1 MGKTRTSKEEIM
13 SEILEAA
20 VVVDDEENVAVDEE
34 AIVEEVGDEDV
45 EDQMEELTLEI
56 KWQDRLQESRFIRV
70 QVAEQVPRWS
80 SLQVPR
86 GSSIQVPRRSSI
98 KVPRWSIQIP
108 RPSIKVWR
116 KIQIKRL
123 FEMRWKIQIEV
134 EAGRIQGEKANQ
146 GRGVFEKSLW
156 QEAPTSIS
164 STCCKRR
171 ISQPFSIS
179 VQGQGQSQ
187 SQGKIETLPSTFL
200 EGNSSRRQQ
209 QWIINSA
216 HNSFCNN
223 YRMFI
228 H

>member
-86 GSSIQVPRRSSI
+86 GSSIQVPRGSSI

-123 FEMRWKIQIEV
+123 FEMRWKIQIQV

-146 GRGVFEKSLW
+146 GRGVLEKSLW

-164 STCCKRR
+164 S
-171 ISQPFSIS
+171 
-179 VQGQGQSQ
+179 
-187 SQGKIETLPSTFL
+187 
-200 EGNSSRRQQ
+200 
-209 QWIINSA
+209 
-216 HNSFCNN
+216 
-223 YRMFI
+223 
-228 H
+228 

>member
-86 GSSIQVPRRSSI
+86 GSSIQVPRGSSIQVPRWSSIQVPRWSSI

-123 FEMRWKIQIEV
+123 FEMRWKIQIQV
-134 EAGRIQGEKANQ
+134 EAGRIQGEKAKQ
-146 GRGVFEKSLW
+146 GRGV
-156 QEAPTSIS
+156 
-164 STCCKRR
+164 
-171 ISQPFSIS
+171 
-179 VQGQGQSQ
+179 
-187 SQGKIETLPSTFL
+187 L
-200 EGNSSRRQQ
+200 E
-209 QWIINSA
+209 
-216 HNSFCNN
+216 
-223 YRMFI
+223 M
-228 H
+228 

>member
-86 GSSIQVPRRSSI
+86 GSSIQVPRGSSI
-98 KVPRWSIQIP
+98 QVPRWSSIQVP
-108 RPSIKVWR
+108 RWSSIKVWR

-123 FEMRWKIQIEV
+123 FEMRWKIQIQV
-134 EAGRIQGEKANQ
+134 EAGRIQGEKAKQ
-146 GRGVFEKSLW
+146 GRGVLEKSLW

-179 VQGQGQSQ
+179 VQGRGQ
-187 SQGKIETLPSTFL
+187 IDVTFDVTRK
-200 EGNSSRRQQ
+200 SRRK
-209 QWIINSA
+209 
-216 HNSFCNN
+216 
-223 YRMFI
+223 FI
-228 H
+228 TPPATMDHQF

>member
-1 MGKTRTSKEEIM
+1 MGALPKTRTSKEEIM
-13 SEILEAA
+13 SEIIEAA

-56 KWQDRLQESRFIRV
+56 KWQDRLKESRFIRV

-86 GSSIQVPRRSSI
+86 GSSI
-98 KVPRWSIQIP
+98 KVTRWSIQIP
-108 RPSIKVWR
+108 RPSINVWR

-123 FEMRWKIQIEV
+123 FEMRWKIQIQV
-134 EAGRIQGEKANQ
+134 EAGRIQGEKAKQ
-146 GRGVFEKSLW
+146 GRGVLEKSLW

-179 VQGQGQSQ
+179 VQGRGQ
-187 SQGKIETLPSTFL
+187 IDVTFDVTRK
-200 EGNSSRRQQ
+200 SRRK
-209 QWIINSA
+209 
-216 HNSFCNN
+216 
-223 YRMFI
+223 FI
-228 H
+228 TPPATMDHQF

>member
-1 MGKTRTSKEEIM
+1 MGALPKTRTSKEEIM
-13 SEILEAA
+13 SEIIEAA

-56 KWQDRLQESRFIRV
+56 KGQDRLQESRFIRV
-70 QVAEQVPRWS
+70 QVAEQVPR
-80 SLQVPR
+80 
-86 GSSIQVPRRSSI
+86 GSSMQV
-98 KVPRWSIQIP
+98 P